1 MPKYILLLS
10 LISLFLAGCSVSGGG
25 GSADLTS
32 SQRLP
37 ERFSLPQPETPRDP
51 VHQGAI
57 FNGARGLELF
67 RDNRAREVGDILM
80 IRVVEV
86 SRGESE
92 AETSLERKSAL
103 TGGISSFFGLE
114 RWVAERNPRFT
125 PSATSMRAEMTNR
138 FDGSGDTERNS
149 RVTATISARV
159 VDKTMDGNLVLRGY
173 QEVRVNNETQFIII
187 SGLVRPDDITSDNS
201 VLSSRIADS
210 RIEYSGRGV
219 IADKQRQGWLSRTI
233 DAVFPF

>member
-1 MPKYILLLS
+1 
-10 LISLFLAGCSVSGGG
+10 
-25 GSADLTS
+25 
-32 SQRLP
+32 
-37 ERFSLPQPETPRDP
+37 
-51 VHQGAI
+51 
-57 FNGARGLELF
+57 
-67 RDNRAREVGDILM
+67 
-80 IRVVEV
+80 
-86 SRGESE
+86 
-92 AETSLERKSAL
+92 
-103 TGGISSFFGLE
+103 
-114 RWVAERNPRFT
+114 
-125 PSATSMRAEMTNR
+125 MRAEMTNR